1 MRCMHLITIIV
12 FTPQSGQTSF
22 TLVGLVV
29 GESDGLVVGESVGT
43 YDIDMTSREKI
54 KRII

>member
-1 MRCMHLITIIV
+1 MV
-12 FTPQSGQTSF
+12 TSF
-22 TLVGLVV
+22 TLVGLVVVV